1 MTEKKLS
8 VDELKERLI
17 ALKRDLGRVAMEAG
31 STDSPAVKNARA
43 QIDALAAQIKEA
55 EAAKEKEVPP
65 PLKPASALDALERIG
80 SNAKRKRVQAPAQ
93 PELPL
98 FDPAKLD
105 GMALDADVGD
115 PMEHDPIYQA
125 DKSLKHLREFH
136 RQLSEQL
143 VAVNRE
149 LTRQADDAA
158 SELRDEAEALRSK
171 QAEVEAEIEAET
183 KELKALLQAEKQ
195 RKATALIEA
204 DEAGKG
210 GLVKV
215 RHPNRDF
222 FLADLFDYAMKDDG
236 ASMEAPIFT
245 LSTKPDLSIWT
256 WTSKDGNK
264 SIKVAPSVLGR
275 ATQHDKDV
283 LIYVVSQLTEAL
295 NRGREDAKHRVVRF
309 TVYDFLVT
317 TNRGVGGDDYQRL
330 QEAFERLRGTS
341 ITTDIKTGGQRVK
354 EGFGI
359 IDRWKIIEKAP
370 DDERMIAVEVTLSE
384 WLYNAVSA
392 FEVLTIHP
400 DYFRLRKPLAR
411 RLYELARKHCGH
423 QTSWVIG
430 LELLRDKSGSKSNIK
445 EFRRMV
451 RAIEADDSLP
461 EYRLVVGANDKVT
474 FYVRDGARLIRGITK
489 RVSGA

>member
-1 MTEKKLS
+1 MTAEKQS
-8 VDELKERLI
+8 VDAISAQLVELR
-17 ALKRDLGRVAMEAG
+17 RDLGRVAVEHG
-31 STDSPAVKNARA
+31 LDSKELKDVQARIA
-43 QIDALAAQIKEA
+43 TLTAKLKEA
-55 EAAKEKEVPP
+55 EAAKENDVPP

-80 SNAKRKRVQAPAQ
+80 RSAKPKRQQQQTQ

-158 SELRDEAEALRSK
+158 PALRDEAEALRSK
-171 QAEVEAEIEAET
+171 QAEVEAEIEAVT

-195 RKATALIEA
+195 RKATELIEA

-341 ITTDIKTGGQRVK
+341 ITTDIKTGGERVK

-461 EYRLVVGANDKVT
+461 EYRLVVGSNDKVT